1 MVALAVTSCLDRI
14 PWIFILGF
22 IGAWCPS
29 FLSCQKGSERT
40 LKKGRGKRPGPSYSC
55 GAIRSSLRGV
65 IAPPAFGLRGRCG
78 GGVGSGPAARSF
90 PPQGIKIRRRHPI
103 RPTLRRE
110 RAISGLSGS
119 KHYPNPLAAAQ
130 PSIELPRSTSI
141 MVPRSTP
148 VQADWAAF
156 VGPNLSD
163 RRLWPSGSRAQ
174 PWSLFAFFLST
185 QKEGPRRRGARRD
198 AS

>member
-22 IGAWCPS
+22 EGAWCPS

-40 LKKGRGKRPGPSYSC
+40 LEIGRGKRPGPSYSC
-55 GAIRSSLRGV
+55 GAIRSSLRV
-65 IAPPAFGLRGRCG
+65 VLPLRPFGPTGPLRRE
-78 GGVGSGPAARSF
+78 SGERAAGRSF

-119 KHYPNPLAAAQ
+119 KHHPTPQPAAR
-130 PSIELPRSTSI
+130 PSIEWLGRHLSWRHVALRSKRT
-141 MVPRSTP
+141 
-148 VQADWAAF
+148 
-156 VGPNLSD
+156 G
-163 RRLWPSGSRAQ
+163 RRLWVR
-174 PWSLFAFFLST
+174 T
-185 QKEGPRRRGARRD
+185 
-198 AS
+198 